1 MSAGSPLDDRVP
13 GASRLAWETELDR
26 LELDLHRAERLLAA
40 SRSLEAP
47 PEWIAP
53 ADRGPMPA
61 YLLPRAREL
70 HARQQELMQR
80 LAVSLEA
87 TMRRQEASERASS
100 SLSPSVYVD
109 LVG

>member
-1 MSAGSPLDDRVP
+1 
-13 GASRLAWETELDR
+13 
-26 LELDLHRAERLLAA
+26 
-40 SRSLEAP
+40 
-47 PEWIAP
+47 
-53 ADRGPMPA
+53 
-61 YLLPRAREL
+61 
-70 HARQQELMQR
+70 MQR